1 MPRRKKNHS
10 ELTVRV
16 SFETT
21 RLSTQC
27 LIEAYECLAPSQRWV
42 LRAAPELRSMLVAEV
57 QAAACSSAACTGS
70 PSRKRIPWITWARRS
85 EPSSRRQLRSAD
97 LASL

>member
-1 MPRRKKNHS
+1 MPRREKDHS

-27 LIEAYECLAPSQRWV
+27 LIEAYECLAPSP
-42 LRAAPELRSMLVAEV
+42 AALAEE
-57 QAAACSSAACTGS
+57 AHTK
-70 PSRKRIPWITWARRS
+70 PSQEGKHA
-85 EPSSRRQLRSAD
+85 
-97 LASL
+97 

>member
-1 MPRRKKNHS
+1 MPRRERDRP

-27 LIEAYECLAPSQRWV
+27 LIEAYERLAPSQRRALRTASSPTV
-42 LRAAPELRSMLVAEV
+42 LAEEAHAKSG
-57 QAAACSSAACTGS
+57 QGGKHA
-70 PSRKRIPWITWARRS
+70 
-85 EPSSRRQLRSAD
+85 
-97 LASL
+97 

>member
-1 MPRRKKNHS
+1 MPRREKNRT

-27 LIEAYECLAPSQRWV
+27 LIEAYDRLVPNRRRRIRP
-42 LRAAPELRSMLVAEV
+42 LRELEPGEGDALTM
-57 QAAACSSAACTGS
+57 
-70 PSRKRIPWITWARRS
+70 RRS
-85 EPSSRRQLRSAD
+85 DHA
-97 LASL
+97 